1 MSCEPSINK
10 PRACTNSASPS
21 KAHTSQLGLSSAYP
35 ERLKGKVTCFSFN
48 EKATRFI
55 VGTTCGYFVYDINK
69 RALLFSKVFDKAV
82 GIAKILD
89 NTNLVILSGYINRD
103 CLMVPIVDVKVL
115 RLWNDET
122 VKQNLKRGF
131 AIVSLF
137 FHSFFIF
144 VIG

>member
-21 KAHTSQLGLSSAYP
+21 KACMSPSGLLSAYP
-35 ERLKGKVTCFSFN
+35 EKLKGKVTCFSFN

-89 NTNLVILSGYINRD
+89 NTNLVILSGYIGRD

-115 RLWNDET
+115 LFRNDET
-122 VKQNLKRGF
+122 VKQNLRGRF

-137 FHSFFIF
+137 FILFSFLL
-144 VIG
+144 